1 MINQFVDC
9 NDSSNIFRFSNLSFE
24 LTIGDVYFIQNSLD
38 FSGCA
43 TVITNNGGG
52 PQYDAT
58 GAILTLTSGCSDSMC
73 PTPIVSL
80 EEMPMLFEA
89 PSGCEYDVFCFRTSL
104 PSLSGFSGNYTEGS
118 LYNDAPTYSGD
129 GTTDG
134 VIYYYSSSTET
145 YWCLSDTLG
154 GTCYLQGASPCYSNC
169 PDISA
174 NDFISGICPT
184 PTPTPANCSPF
195 NFEAYF
201 DCDWE
206 PLPTPTPSVDCNDVE
221 FIYNTFDLTP
231 TPTPSGNFC
240 ENVGLSFSLSGYT
253 PASTPTATPT
263 PTVTITKTVGV
274 QGQVTFNMLDDS
286 FQCVSVKVLIDCNTG
301 VEYYVNDNLIFNGI
315 VVVVGMTLFMSINN
329 VYVCATYDRDDSDFS
344 SNSIVDEIFQIYTI
358 CGNCDIQPSPTP
370 TPTST
375 PTPTMTPTASITPT
389 ITPTQTMTPTQSPS
403 QGASPSNTPTQTPTM
418 TPTMTMTS
426 TSTPTPT
433 PTPNYV
439 YVFQTCQPSLFS
451 TQNTQMI
458 QTQPH
463 GSLSVGQVVKE
474 GIFSTCWSYLGR
486 FEYDYIA
493 PPNVISSTFNGD
505 YFSSVNVNGVFSDCT
520 SCLTPVVPTVQ
531 EKYLY
536 ESCNVISGNV
546 YKTQV
551 VQTIQHPGVTKIGQT
566 IKTPGILG
574 NCFEYLGTVS
584 TSYVIPGNYIPVEF
598 NGDYFAST
606 SIFDDTVVYSNCSV
620 CNDSNQINIDF
631 GIFTPGGGGR

>member
-1 MINQFVDC
+1 
-9 NDSSNIFRFSNLSFE
+9 
-24 LTIGDVYFIQNSLD
+24 
-38 FSGCA
+38 
-43 TVITNNGGG
+43 
-52 PQYDAT
+52 
-58 GAILTLTSGCSDSMC
+58 
-73 PTPIVSL
+73 
-80 EEMPMLFEA
+80 
-89 PSGCEYDVFCFRTSL
+89 
-104 PSLSGFSGNYTEGS
+104 
-118 LYNDAPTYSGD
+118 
-129 GTTDG
+129 
-134 VIYYYSSSTET
+134 
-145 YWCLSDTLG
+145 
-154 GTCYLQGASPCYSNC
+154 
-169 PDISA
+169 
-174 NDFISGICPT
+174 
-184 PTPTPANCSPF
+184 
-195 NFEAYF
+195 
-201 DCDWE
+201 
-206 PLPTPTPSVDCNDVE
+206 
-221 FIYNTFDLTP
+221 
-231 TPTPSGNFC
+231 
-240 ENVGLSFSLSGYT
+240 
-253 PASTPTATPT
+253 
-263 PTVTITKTVGV
+263 
-274 QGQVTFNMLDDS
+274 
-286 FQCVSVKVLIDCNTG
+286 
-301 VEYYVNDNLIFNGI
+301 
-315 VVVVGMTLFMSINN
+315 
-329 VYVCATYDRDDSDFS
+329 
-344 SNSIVDEIFQIYTI
+344 
-358 CGNCDIQPSPTP
+358 
-370 TPTST
+370 
-375 PTPTMTPTASITPT
+375 
-389 ITPTQTMTPTQSPS
+389 MTPTQSPS

-531 EKYLY
+531 GKYLY

-551 VQTIQHPGVTKIGQT
+551 VQTIQHPGVTRIGET